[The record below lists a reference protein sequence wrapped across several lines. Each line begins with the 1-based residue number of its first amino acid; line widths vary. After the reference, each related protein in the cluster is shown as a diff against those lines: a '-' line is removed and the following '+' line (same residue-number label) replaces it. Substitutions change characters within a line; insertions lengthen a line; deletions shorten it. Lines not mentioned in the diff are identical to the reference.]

1 MHPKSLTLKHRSQ
14 SGSSLLAA
22 LGVLALTSMVI
33 GAALYEARDRYR
45 TCHHSLRWSQAA
57 HAAEAGVELA
67 LMSAQQDSW
76 VADGWPAAPGSPGG
90 AAQTKSF
97 SLSDGGIGSGS
108 TTAEV
113 SVDKIDMSGVE
124 WLRIRSVGLADLGG
138 SALAGG
144 DPQDVMLRKLS
155 LRQDRTTGTSVGTMP
170 RATRMLEVLAQPRTK
185 SPYVRPVLL
194 DQKFSSSG
202 GEVDSFDSSD
212 PAKSTGGI
220 YDVAK
225 RQSNGEVGIND
236 TMGTSNFGSAFI
248 YGNVGYTGAAPT
260 NMDNVQGTV
269 SSSFNDP
276 VNPVSTPTWT
286 TFNATPTLITST
298 MTLTGGTKASP
309 ARYKVSSVNLGSGKV
324 LTVVP
329 HAAGAESY
337 VEVWVTGDFTTS
349 GSGYIEQQP
358 GVHVTYHIAGDVTV
372 KRSSF
377 HNQTNL
383 AANNLLK
390 VISPAVGVNQKVN
403 ISGTGAMIG
412 VVDAPGA
419 AVTAS
424 GSGSMSG
431 AIIGKSLTVSGGGTF
446 HYDEALL
453 KLAGTEILPGYQVA
467 SVVEAVR

>member
-1 MHPKSLTLKHRSQ
+1 MHTKSLRLKHRSQ

-45 TCHHSLRWSQAA
+45 TCHQSLRWSQAA

-90 AAQTKSF
+90 AAETKSF
-97 SLSDGGIGSGS
+97 PLSDGGIG
-108 TTAEV
+108 AEV

-124 WLRIRSVGLADLGG
+124 WLRIRSVGVADLSGG
-138 SALAGG
+138 AVVGAE
-144 DPQDVMLRKLS
+144 PQDVMLRKLS
-155 LRQDRTTGTSVGTMP
+155 LRQERSSGSSVGAMP
-170 RATRMLEVLAQPRTK
+170 RATRVLEVLARPRTK
-185 SPYVRPVLL
+185 SPYLRPILT
-194 DQKFSSSG
+194 DQKFSMSG
-202 GEVDSFDSSD
+202 GEVDSFDSDD
-212 PAKSTGGI
+212 PAKSTAGL

-236 TMGTSNFGSAFI
+236 TVGTSDFGNAFI
-248 YGNVGYTGAAPT
+248 YGNASYSGAAPT
-260 NMDNVQGTV
+260 NMTNVQGTV
-269 SSSFNDP
+269 SSSFNDTVDP
-276 VNPVSTPTWT
+276 VTTPTWT

-298 MTLTGGTKASP
+298 MTLTGGTKAAP
-309 ARYKVSSVNLGSGKV
+309 ARYKVSSVNLASGKV
-324 LTVVP
+324 LTVAP

-337 VEVWVTGDFTTS
+337 VEVWVTGNFTTS

-372 KRSSF
+372 KRASF

-383 AANNLLK
+383 AATNVLK

-403 ISGTGAMIG
+403 ISGSGAMIG

-424 GSGSMSG
+424 GNGSVSG
-431 AIIGKSLTVSGGGTF
+431 AIIGKSLNVSGGGAF
-446 HYDEALL
+446 HYDEALSR
-453 KLAGTEILPGYQVA
+453 LAGTEIIPGYQVA
-467 SVVEAVR
+467 SIVEAVR